1 MTFTNLVQPH
11 KAEEMCEYMNIK
23 SYLLRGIEKCGFIA
37 DSVPRGCTG
46 DEGWPLGAG
55 LQEQAPSHLKLLW

>member
-37 DSVPRGCTG
+37 DIPATEPLFLLDPAICG
-46 DEGWPLGAG
+46 DRNVNRQKANR
-55 LQEQAPSHLKLLW
+55 